1 MPGQLFE
8 GNPVD
13 EGTTGRSTD
22 APVLTN
28 IIVTNISQYIHMS
41 NHYLYTLQLH
51 DVLYQLHHNEAEE
64 NKIKNFK

>member
-1 MPGQLFE
+1 MK
-8 GNPVD
+8 D
-13 EGTTGRSTD
+13 
-22 APVLTN
+22 VLTN
-28 IIVTNISQYIHMS
+28 ITVTNISQYIHIS